1 MARFDVYV
9 VGSAYYLDIQSNIL
23 PLLNT
28 RLVVPLLPADK
39 APAPLRRLHPSLAIN
54 GHLLVMA
61 THLMVAVPLK
71 SLGKPVASAMND
83 YDEIV
88 AAIDMLFNGF

>member
-9 VGSAYYLDIQSNIL
+9 VGGAHYLDVQSNLL
-23 PLLNT
+23 PLMNT
-28 RLVVPLLPADK
+28 RLVVPLLAADT
-39 APAPLRRLHPSLAIN
+39 APAPLRRLHPSLTIN
-54 GHLLVMA
+54 GHVLVMA

-71 SLGKPVASAMND
+71 SLGKPVASALND

-88 AAIDMLFNGF
+88 AAIDMVFNGF

>member
-9 VGSAYYLDIQSNIL
+9 VAGAYYLDVQSNIL
-23 PLLNT
+23 PLMNT
-28 RLVVPLLPADK
+28 RLVVPLLPTNR
-39 APAPLRRLHPSLAIN
+39 APAPIRRLHPTLTIN

-71 SLGKPVASAMND
+71 SLGKPVGSAMRD

-88 AAIDMLFNGF
+88 AAIDMVFNGF